1 MMKIKFNRGNAY
13 FDTYHIHN
21 GNGQTVGIIEDH
33 NRGVKQQYFVGWK
46 LDTPSKMSGHL
57 TGETKSFYTK
67 EEAMIFSIGEII
79 TA

>member
-21 GNGQTVGIIEDH
+21 ENGQTVGIIEDH

-46 LDTPSKMSGHL
+46 LDNPSKMQGSV
-57 TGETKSFYTK
+57 TGETESFDTI
-67 EEAMIFSIGEII
+67 EEAMIFSVGEII